1 VWRRKKEREKDLD
14 REIRSDL
21 ELEAEE
27 QRERGLSP
35 EDARYAAQRA
45 LGNTLLLKEDIRE
58 IWQWAALERL
68 VADLRFGVRM
78 MLRRPLF
85 SGSAILLLTLVIA
98 VNTILFSTVD
108 AVWFRPLPFRDP
120 GRIVAVSERPPR
132 NVRWKRQMLPPADF
146 LSLQKNNHSFQM
158 LAAGTGERDTVLLN
172 DHPESV
178 AGEGV
183 TSEYLPMLGIP
194 AAQGRTFLSTDSP
207 DAAEVVLS
215 DAFWSR
221 VFGRRDVI
229 GQSLNVNS
237 KAYTIVG
244 VMPSTFT
251 FPTEEE
257 ETPELWTLLTRTDL
271 AHANRVS
278 VVGRLKAGVTSQAA
292 ASEAAALLRAAH
304 DAIPPSDRPQG
315 MIVRDLQAQRAEFS
329 TPMLAALSC
338 AVGLVLFIA
347 CMNVAGLLLGRAAER
362 RHEMAV
368 RYSLG
373 AARMRV
379 VRQLLT
385 ENMLLWMVAGVAG
398 FALSIVGVKVLVPI
412 ASRAF
417 DELPRINVI
426 GINSRVVAYTF
437 ILTFVTGML
446 FGLVPA
452 LQGTRV
458 DTVGTLKETGR
469 GLLSSR
475 RMQYWRKALVVSE
488 VTICVILLIGAG
500 LLLKSLV
507 RLTTQPLG
515 FHPGNDVTF
524 KVELTSERYQDAAAR
539 NDFFDRLLKELSNLP
554 GVQSAGATTALPLKG
569 TVVFGFTIQ
578 GHPAGPNAF
587 MLTGNDIISP
597 EFFRTMGIPLL
608 AGRTFTEWDSEH
620 SEYVAVVNQTLVRR
634 YFPNENP
641 IGQRIKQGGEKSRAP
656 WMRVV
661 GIIGDVKHA
670 GLDWDTLPVIFVPYR
685 QAAPMFQPLTREMSF
700 VIRTHSSVSLSSEI
714 RAAVSSLDRNVPVV
728 DIEAMDDIIA
738 EKELPSGFSS
748 AIFGGFACM
757 SLLLA
762 AIGLYG
768 IVSQSVLQRRKEIGI
783 RIALGATPG
792 KITGDTMQEGIILV
806 VIGAVVGLVCGL
818 ALTRV
823 IKSMLFGVTTTD
835 ASVFIAVPLLLVFVA
850 AIATLLPSIRAA
862 LTDPLSALRFE

>member
-1 VWRRKKEREKDLD
+1 
-14 REIRSDL
+14 
-21 ELEAEE
+21 
-27 QRERGLSP
+27 
-35 EDARYAAQRA
+35 
-45 LGNTLLLKEDIRE
+45 
-58 IWQWAALERL
+58 
-68 VADLRFGVRM
+68 
-78 MLRRPLF
+78 
-85 SGSAILLLTLVIA
+85 
-98 VNTILFSTVD
+98 
-108 AVWFRPLPFRDP
+108 
-120 GRIVAVSERPPR
+120 
-132 NVRWKRQMLPPADF
+132 MLPPADF
-146 LSLQKNNHSFQM
+146 LSLQKNNHSFET
-158 LAAGTGERDTVLLN
+158 LAAGTGGRDTVLLN
-172 DHPESV
+172 DHSESV
-178 AGEGV
+178 AAEEI
-183 TSEYLPMLGIP
+183 TAEYLPMLGIA
-194 AAQGRTFLSTDSP
+194 AAQGRTFLPTDSP

-215 DAFWSR
+215 HAFWSR
-221 VFGRRDVI
+221 AFGRRNVI
-229 GQSLNVNS
+229 GQSLNINS
-237 KAYTIVG
+237 KAYTIAG
-244 VMPSTFT
+244 VMPATFK

-257 ETPELWTLLTRTDL
+257 ETPEFWTLLTRTDL

-278 VVGRLKAGVTSQAA
+278 VVGRLKAGVTAQTA

-315 MIVRDLQAQRAEFS
+315 MIVSDLQAQRAEFS
-329 TPMLAALSC
+329 TPMLMALSC
-338 AVGLVLFIA
+338 AVALVLFIA

-362 RHEMAV
+362 RHEMAI

-373 AARMRV
+373 AARTRV

-385 ENMLLWMVAGVAG
+385 ENMLLWMIAGAAG
-398 FALSIVGVKVLVPI
+398 FAVSIVGVKVLVPI
-412 ASRAF
+412 ASQAF
-417 DELPRINVI
+417 DELPHINVI

-458 DTVGTLKETGR
+458 DVVGTLKETAR
-469 GLLSSR
+469 GLVSSR

-488 VTICVILLIGAG
+488 VAICVILLIGAG

-515 FHPGNDVTF
+515 FHPGKDVTF
-524 KVELTSERYQDAAAR
+524 KVELTSEHYKDATVR
-539 NDFFDRLLKELSNLP
+539 NNFFDRLLNELSSLP
-554 GVQSAGATTALPLKG
+554 GVRSAGATTALPLKG

-597 EFFRTMGIPLL
+597 EFLRTMGIPLL
-608 AGRTFTEWDSEH
+608 AGRAFNERDSEH
-620 SEYVAVVNQTLVRR
+620 SEFVAIVNQTLVRR
-634 YFPNENP
+634 YFPSENP
-641 IGQRIKQGGEKSRAP
+641 IGQRIKQGGEKSQAP
-656 WMRVV
+656 WMRIV
-661 GIIGDVKHA
+661 GIVGDVKHA

-700 VIRTHSSVSLSSEI
+700 AIRTHSPVSLTSEI

-728 DIEAMDDIIA
+728 ETEAMDDIIA
-738 EKELPSGFSS
+738 AKELPSEFST

-792 KITGDTMQEGIILV
+792 NITENAMREGLMLG
-806 VIGAVVGLVCGL
+806 VIGAVLGLIGGL
-818 ALTRV
+818 ALTRL
-823 IKSMLFGVTTTD
+823 ISGMLFGVTTTD
-835 ASVFIAVPLLLVFVA
+835 ASVFMGVPLLLALVA
-850 AIATLLPSIRAA
+850 IVATLLPSIRAA
-862 LTDPLSALRFE
+862 SMDPLAALRFE